1 MTSIDAWRKHVSF
14 FPNFTPTTYSDCV
27 SCSVLDRL
35 SFLIEEPD
43 QPELA
48 ASSVLLMS
56 RTKFQ
61 ERYPSFKLWQKQR
74 DAAQH
79 INLWQTGNALSV
91 LGNLDQDCVSSDT
104 SVELHGITKNPVIF
118 E

>member
-1 MTSIDAWRKHVSF
+1 M
-14 FPNFTPTTYSDCV
+14 
-27 SCSVLDRL
+27 
-35 SFLIEEPD
+35 IEESD

-56 RTKFQ
+56 RSKFE
-61 ERYPSFKLWQKQR
+61 ERYPSFKSWQKQR

-91 LGNLDQDCVSSDT
+91 LGSLDQDCISSGT
-104 SVELHGITKNPVIF
+104 SLELHDLTRMQ
-118 E
+118 